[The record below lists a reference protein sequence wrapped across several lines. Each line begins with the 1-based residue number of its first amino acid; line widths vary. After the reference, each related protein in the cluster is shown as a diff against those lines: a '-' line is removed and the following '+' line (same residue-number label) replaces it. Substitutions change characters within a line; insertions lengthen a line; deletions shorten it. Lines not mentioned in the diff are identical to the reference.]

1 MGLSFGCGCRYGLAT
16 AARIKTI
23 NQEEEQSVEPQTI
36 NPQAGLQKQENTTWA
51 IWPDRATAD
60 TAHKGMFEDTQMAAL
75 SDMPFDGKRMI
86 LGGFQPMLHFHKS
99 DLDLV

>member
-1 MGLSFGCGCRYGLAT
+1 M
-16 AARIKTI
+16 
-23 NQEEEQSVEPQTI
+23 EPQTI
-36 NPQAGLQKQENTTWA
+36 NPQAGLQKQENT

-75 SDMPFDGKRMI
+75 SDMPFDGKRMS
-86 LGGFQPMLHFHKS
+86 LGGFEPMLHFHKS